1 MTVRLLNR
9 QDIDDA
15 QWNSFL
21 DNSPH
26 NLIYAYSWYLD
37 IVAPKWCAFIAEN
50 EAGWQA
56 IMPVPLAK
64 KWGFWVVKQPFFCQI
79 LGVFFRDNVK
89 LKPEIF
95 VNQLNRLQIG
105 NSKDEITNLDQQ
117 KIQLSRLQIGNSKDE
132 ITNLDQQNLDQQKIS
147 KLLESAFK
155 KQFRYVSIYAGQNLY
170 SFDNQINTHILNLD
184 KPYERLLEGYNKDRK
199 KNLKTGQNFGW
210 EIEESDDIEPI
221 IALFKNYHANDIEGG
236 VGGNAYRILRKLFS
250 ELKKRKIVKL
260 LYVSKNNQIEAGAL
274 FVVFKSRIIYLF
286 NAATGLGRKKNART
300 VLIDSILQQYE
311 NTNYVFDFES
321 PEKES
326 VVEFYESF
334 GTQRSTFS
342 QLRYN
347 DLPFPFKQIQNLRLI
362 SKKQ

>member
-1 MTVRLLNR
+1 MKVRLLNR

-26 NLIYAYSWYLD
+26 NLVYAYSWYLD

-50 EAGWQA
+50 ENGWQA

-79 LGVFFRDNVK
+79 LGVFFREQVELESK
-89 LKPEIF
+89 IF
-95 VNQLNRLQIG
+95 LN
-105 NSKDEITNLDQQ
+105 
-117 KIQLSRLQIGNSKDE
+117 QLSRLQIGDSEDEIANLDQQNE
-132 ITNLDQQNLDQQKIS
+132 ITNLDEQEIS
-147 KLLESAFK
+147 KLLESALRKRFK
-155 KQFRYVSIYAGQNLY
+155 YVSVYAGQNLY
-170 SFDNQINTHILNLD
+170 SSNYQVNTHILKLD
-184 KPYERLLEGYNKDRK
+184 RPYEKLLDGYNKDRK
-199 KNLKTGQNFGW
+199 KNLKISQNFGW

-221 IALFKNYHANDIEGG
+221 IELFINHHSESIEGG
-236 VGGNAYRILRKLFS
+236 VGENAYRILRKLFV
-250 ELKKRKIVKL
+250 ELKKREIVKL
-260 LYVSKNNQIEAGAL
+260 LYASKNNQIEAGAL
-274 FVVFKSRIIYLF
+274 FVIFKGRITYLF
-286 NAATGLGRKKNART
+286 NAATGLGRKENART
-300 VLIDSILQQYE
+300 VLIDSILKQYE
-311 NTNYVFDFES
+311 NTNYIFDFES

-334 GTQRSTFS
+334 GAETFTFS

>member
-1 MTVRLLNR
+1 MRVRLLNR
-9 QDIDDA
+9 QDIDEA

-26 NLIYAYSWYLD
+26 NLIYACSWYLD

-50 EAGWQA
+50 EVGWQA

-79 LGVFFRDNVK
+79 LGVFFKEKVD
-89 LKPEIF
+89 LE
-95 VNQLNRLQIG
+95 
-105 NSKDEITNLDQQ
+105 
-117 KIQLSRLQIGNSKDE
+117 
-132 ITNLDQQNLDQQKIS
+132 IS
-147 KLLESAFK
+147 KLLESLLR
-155 KQFRYVSIYAGQNLY
+155 KQFKYISIYAGQNLY
-170 SFDNQINTHILNLD
+170 SSNYQVNTQILKLD
-184 KPYERLLEGYNKDRK
+184 RPYERLFNSYNKDRK
-199 KNLKTGQNFGW
+199 KNLKISQNFGW
-210 EIEESDDIEPI
+210 EIDESDDIEPVI
-221 IALFKNYHANDIEGG
+221 EIFINHHSESIEGG

-250 ELKKRKIVKL
+250 ELKKRESVKL
-260 LYVSKNNQIEAGAL
+260 LYASKNNRIEAGAL
-274 FVVFKSRIIYLF
+274 FVIFRGRIIYLF

-300 VLIDSILQQYE
+300 VLIDGILQQYE
-311 NTNYVFDFES
+311 NTNYIFDFES

-334 GTQRSTFS
+334 GTETFTFS